1 MATIGPQFAYIFEF
15 SHTTPKV
22 LLLLLLISQFKSAL
36 SLFFHSDEMEI

>member
-15 SHTTPKV
+15 SHTTQKV
-22 LLLLLLISQFKSAL
+22 LLLLLISQFKSAL